1 MVEIAYPVIAIIGVL
16 VAFSIFLTIQTRWV
30 VSQYITKDREK
41 TLKALQT
48 ADEQYTKLFDS
59 VKEWAKGVDEGCHNT
74 QEFCKSVKGYIDN
87 TSKLTNQCISTAL
100 TQSEELSRLRSKLDT
115 LIFNEVEEAI
125 KQDKESRNEQ

>member
-1 MVEIAYPVIAIIGVL
+1 MVEIAYPVIVIVVVL
-16 VAFSIFLTIQTRWV
+16 IAFSIFLTIQTRWV

-48 ADEQYTKLFDS
+48 ADEQYAKLFDS

-100 TQSEELSRLRSKLDT
+100 TQSEELSRLRKKLDT